1 MTLILNE
8 TEVRRLLPMV
18 DLVSAMERVL
28 KQFSTGQG
36 IVQPLRSV
44 LSVGAEQAYY
54 GVMPASLTDPP
65 ALGVKLVTN
74 YRSNQ
79 MRNLPSHLA
88 TIVLLD
94 PETGA
99 LTAIL
104 DGRYITE
111 ARTAAVSAVAARHLA
126 RSTGDPSKL
135 AIIGTGAQA
144 RSHLTAFT
152 ETLSIGKVH
161 IWSPSTAHREQFAS
175 QMTLQTKQTV
185 QAVADAEAAVREA
198 DLVVLATSSTEP
210 VIQDSWVAAGAH
222 VTSVGAP
229 EPHLREMDP
238 ALVTRSRLIVDS
250 RAGAFAESGDIVLGL
265 AEGKFDE
272 SHVAGEIGEVIAGHL
287 PGRTSETQITIFKS
301 LGMAAEDMAAAQL
314 AYSRALLDGSGQK
327 VLV

>member
-79 MRNLPSHLA
+79 TRNLPSHLA

-111 ARTAAVSAVAARHLA
+111 ARTQTIRTEYLSMVDCANLSAHLA
-126 RSTGDPSKL
+126 
-135 AIIGTGAQA
+135 Q
-144 RSHLTAFT
+144 
-152 ETLSIGKVH
+152 
-161 IWSPSTAHREQFAS
+161 
-175 QMTLQTKQTV
+175 
-185 QAVADAEAAVREA
+185 
-198 DLVVLATSSTEP
+198 
-210 VIQDSWVAAGAH
+210 
-222 VTSVGAP
+222 
-229 EPHLREMDP
+229 
-238 ALVTRSRLIVDS
+238 
-250 RAGAFAESGDIVLGL
+250 
-265 AEGKFDE
+265 
-272 SHVAGEIGEVIAGHL
+272 
-287 PGRTSETQITIFKS
+287 
-301 LGMAAEDMAAAQL
+301 
-314 AYSRALLDGSGQK
+314 
-327 VLV
+327 